1 MNLLKTLFLS
11 LTVASVAFAAPSKA
25 APAKNSTASIMANA
39 QNRGYSAPTRD
50 KFLKSC
56 KEGVEAPICNC
67 VLKKLEAKYDEAT
80 FNKHFTNPAHLT
92 GWRMNTKEITNA
104 IPNRGNA
111 AYVNFIVQSTTDCG
125 EALDAASAAQNQ
137 GSASAGLGLAAE
149 DLMIFKAI
157 LQSPMFKDNFVQSCT
172 VQSMEWL
179 GANQADKS
187 CNCAFD
193 RLIKDDKFIGG
204 VIGSMGTD
212 GSDFNIDKWGY
223 DFIEPCLPKQFPAE
237 MDNAFIKEC
246 LKAGDANKATCECV
260 IKSIK
265 KDYSVRSLMKTAI
278 EDEKKLELDITL
290 KAAQCLSK

>member
-56 KEGVEAPICNC
+56 KDGVEAPICDC

-80 FNKHFTNPAHLT
+80 FNKYESELAK
-92 GWRMNTKEITNA
+92 GKED
-104 IPNRGNA
+104 A

-137 GSASAGLGLAAE
+137 GNASAGLGLAPE

-172 VQSMEWL
+172 LQSMEWL

-204 VIGSMGTD
+204 VIGSMGAD

-260 IKSIK
+260 LKSIK

>member
-56 KEGVEAPICNC
+56 KEGVEAPICDC

-80 FNKHFTNPAHLT
+80 FNKYESELAK
-92 GWRMNTKEITNA
+92 GKED
-104 IPNRGNA
+104 A

-125 EALDAASAAQNQ
+125 EALDAASATQNQ
-137 GSASAGLGLAAE
+137 GSASVGLGLAPE

-204 VIGSMGTD
+204 VIGSMGAA

-260 IKSIK
+260 LKSIK

>member
-56 KEGVEAPICNC
+56 KEGVEAPICDC

-80 FNKHFTNPAHLT
+80 FNKYESELAK
-92 GWRMNTKEITNA
+92 GKEDA
-104 IPNRGNA
+104 S
-111 AYVNFIVQSTTDCG
+111 YVNFIVQSTTDCG
-125 EALDAASAAQNQ
+125 ESLDAASAAQNQ
-137 GSASAGLGLAAE
+137 GSASAGIGLAPE

-157 LQSPMFKDNFVQSCT
+157 LQSPMFRDNFVQSCT

-204 VIGSMGTD
+204 VIGSMGAD

-260 IKSIK
+260 LKSIK

>member
-56 KEGVEAPICNC
+56 KEGVEAPICDC

-80 FNKHFTNPAHLT
+80 FNKYESELAK
-92 GWRMNTKEITNA
+92 GKED
-104 IPNRGNA
+104 A

-125 EALDAASAAQNQ
+125 EALDASAAQNQ

-204 VIGSMGTD
+204 VIGSMGAD

-260 IKSIK
+260 LKSIK
-265 KDYSVRSLMKTAI
+265 KEYSVRSLMKTAI

-290 KAAQCLSK
+290 KAVQCLSK

>member
-56 KEGVEAPICNC
+56 KEGVEAPICDC
-67 VLKKLEAKYDEAT
+67 GLKKLEAKYDEAT
-80 FNKHFTNPAHLT
+80 FNKYESELAK
-92 GWRMNTKEITNA
+92 GKED
-104 IPNRGNA
+104 A

-204 VIGSMGTD
+204 VIGSMGAD

-260 IKSIK
+260 LKSIK

>member
-56 KEGVEAPICNC
+56 KEGVEAPICDC

-80 FNKHFTNPAHLT
+80 FNKYESELAK
-92 GWRMNTKEITNA
+92 GKED
-104 IPNRGNA
+104 A

-125 EALDAASAAQNQ
+125 EALDASAAQNQ

-172 VQSMEWL
+172 LQSMEWL

-204 VIGSMGTD
+204 VIGSMGAD
-212 GSDFNIDKWGY
+212 GNDFNIDKWGY

-260 IKSIK
+260 LKSIK

>member
-56 KEGVEAPICNC
+56 KEGVEAPICDC

-80 FNKHFTNPAHLT
+80 FNKYESELAK
-92 GWRMNTKEITNA
+92 GKED
-104 IPNRGNA
+104 A

-137 GSASAGLGLAAE
+137 GSASAGLGLAPE

-204 VIGSMGTD
+204 VIGSMGAD

-260 IKSIK
+260 LKSIK

>member
-56 KEGVEAPICNC
+56 KEGVEAPICDC

-80 FNKHFTNPAHLT
+80 FNKYESELAK
-92 GWRMNTKEITNA
+92 GKED
-104 IPNRGNA
+104 A

-204 VIGSMGTD
+204 VIGSMGAD

-260 IKSIK
+260 LKSIK

-278 EDEKKLELDITL
+278 EDEKKLELDITM

>member
-56 KEGVEAPICNC
+56 KEGVEAPICDC

-80 FNKHFTNPAHLT
+80 FNKYESELAK
-92 GWRMNTKEITNA
+92 GKED
-104 IPNRGNA
+104 A

-260 IKSIK
+260 LKSIK

>member
-56 KEGVEAPICNC
+56 KEGVEAPICDC

-80 FNKHFTNPAHLT
+80 FNKYEGELAK
-92 GWRMNTKEITNA
+92 GKED
-104 IPNRGNA
+104 A

-172 VQSMEWL
+172 LQSMEWL

-204 VIGSMGTD
+204 VIGSMGAD

-260 IKSIK
+260 LKSIK

>member
-56 KEGVEAPICNC
+56 KEGVEAPICDC

-80 FNKHFTNPAHLT
+80 FNKYESELAK
-92 GWRMNTKEITNA
+92 GKED
-104 IPNRGNA
+104 A

-125 EALDAASAAQNQ
+125 EALDASAAQNQ
-137 GSASAGLGLAAE
+137 GNASAELGLAPE

-172 VQSMEWL
+172 LQSMEWL

-204 VIGSMGTD
+204 VIGSMGAD

-260 IKSIK
+260 LKSIK

>member
-56 KEGVEAPICNC
+56 KEGVEAPICDC

-80 FNKHFTNPAHLT
+80 FNKYESELAK
-92 GWRMNTKEITNA
+92 GKED
-104 IPNRGNA
+104 A
-111 AYVNFIVQSTTDCG
+111 AYVNFIVLSTTDCG

-149 DLMIFKAI
+149 DLIIFKEL

-204 VIGSMGTD
+204 VIGSMGAD

-260 IKSIK
+260 LKSIK

>member
-56 KEGVEAPICNC
+56 KEGVEAPICDC

-80 FNKHFTNPAHLT
+80 FNKYESELAK
-92 GWRMNTKEITNA
+92 GKED
-104 IPNRGNA
+104 A

-125 EALDAASAAQNQ
+125 EALDASAAQNQ

-193 RLIKDDKFIGG
+193 RLIRDDKFIGG
-204 VIGSMGTD
+204 VIGSMGAD

-260 IKSIK
+260 LKSIK

>member
-56 KEGVEAPICNC
+56 KEGVEAPICDC

-80 FNKHFTNPAHLT
+80 FNKYESELAK
-92 GWRMNTKEITNA
+92 GKED
-104 IPNRGNA
+104 A

-125 EALDAASAAQNQ
+125 EALDASAAQNQ
-137 GSASAGLGLAAE
+137 GSASAGLGLAPE

-172 VQSMEWL
+172 LQSMEWL

-204 VIGSMGTD
+204 VIGSMGAD

-260 IKSIK
+260 LKSIK
-265 KDYSVRSLMKTAI
+265 KDYSVRSLMTTAI

>member
-56 KEGVEAPICNC
+56 KEGVEAPICDC

-80 FNKHFTNPAHLT
+80 FNKYESELAK
-92 GWRMNTKEITNA
+92 GKED
-104 IPNRGNA
+104 A

-204 VIGSMGTD
+204 VIGSMGAD

-246 LKAGDANKATCECV
+246 LKAEDANKATCECV
-260 IKSIK
+260 LKSIK

>member
-39 QNRGYSAPTRD
+39 QNRGYSASTRD

-56 KEGVEAPICNC
+56 KEGVEAPICDC

-80 FNKHFTNPAHLT
+80 FNKYESELAR
-92 GWRMNTKEITNA
+92 GKED
-104 IPNRGNA
+104 A

-125 EALDAASAAQNQ
+125 EALDAASATQNQ

-204 VIGSMGTD
+204 VIGSMGAD

-246 LKAGDANKATCECV
+246 LKAGDANKANCECV
-260 IKSIK
+260 LKSIK

>member
-1 MNLLKTLFLS
+1 
-11 LTVASVAFAAPSKA
+11 
-25 APAKNSTASIMANA
+25 MANA

-56 KEGVEAPICNC
+56 KEGVEAPICDC

-80 FNKHFTNPAHLT
+80 FNKYESELAK
-92 GWRMNTKEITNA
+92 GKED
-104 IPNRGNA
+104 A

-204 VIGSMGTD
+204 VIGSMGAD

-260 IKSIK
+260 LKSIK

-290 KAAQCLSK
+290 KAARYLSK

>member
-56 KEGVEAPICNC
+56 KEGVEAPICDC

-80 FNKHFTNPAHLT
+80 FNKYESELAK
-92 GWRMNTKEITNA
+92 GKED
-104 IPNRGNA
+104 A

-149 DLMIFKAI
+149 DLMIFKAV

-204 VIGSMGTD
+204 VIGSMGAD

-260 IKSIK
+260 LKSIK

>member
-56 KEGVEAPICNC
+56 KEGVETPICDC

-80 FNKHFTNPAHLT
+80 FNKYESELAK
-92 GWRMNTKEITNA
+92 GKED
-104 IPNRGNA
+104 A

-204 VIGSMGTD
+204 VIGSMGAD

-237 MDNAFIKEC
+237 MDNSFIKEC

-260 IKSIK
+260 LKSIK

>member
-56 KEGVEAPICNC
+56 KEGVEAPICDC

-80 FNKHFTNPAHLT
+80 FNKYESELAK
-92 GWRMNTKEITNA
+92 GKED
-104 IPNRGNA
+104 A

-125 EALDAASAAQNQ
+125 EALDASAAQNQ
-137 GSASAGLGLAAE
+137 GSASAGLGLAPE

-204 VIGSMGTD
+204 VIGSMGAD

-260 IKSIK
+260 LKSIK

>member
-56 KEGVEAPICNC
+56 KEGVEAPSCDC

-80 FNKHFTNPAHLT
+80 FNKYESELAK
-92 GWRMNTKEITNA
+92 GKED
-104 IPNRGNA
+104 A

-204 VIGSMGTD
+204 VIGSMGAD

-260 IKSIK
+260 LKSIK

>member
-56 KEGVEAPICNC
+56 KEGVEAPICDC
-67 VLKKLEAKYDEAT
+67 VLKKLEAKYDETT
-80 FNKHFTNPAHLT
+80 FNKYESELAK
-92 GWRMNTKEITNA
+92 GKED
-104 IPNRGNA
+104 A

-125 EALDAASAAQNQ
+125 EALDGSAAQNQ
-137 GSASAGLGLAAE
+137 GSASAGLGLAPE

-204 VIGSMGTD
+204 VIGSMGAD

-260 IKSIK
+260 LKSIK

>member
-56 KEGVEAPICNC
+56 KEGVEAPICDC

-80 FNKHFTNPAHLT
+80 FNKYESELAK
-92 GWRMNTKEITNA
+92 GKED
-104 IPNRGNA
+104 A

-125 EALDAASAAQNQ
+125 EALDASAAQNQ
-137 GSASAGLGLAAE
+137 GSASAGLGLAPE

-172 VQSMEWL
+172 LQSMEWL

-204 VIGSMGTD
+204 VIGSMGAD

-260 IKSIK
+260 LKSIK

>member
-56 KEGVEAPICNC
+56 KEGVEAPICDC
-67 VLKKLEAKYDEAT
+67 VMKKLEAKYDEAT
-80 FNKHFTNPAHLT
+80 FNKYESELAK
-92 GWRMNTKEITNA
+92 GKED
-104 IPNRGNA
+104 A

-125 EALDAASAAQNQ
+125 EALDASAAQNQ

-204 VIGSMGTD
+204 VIGSMGAD

-260 IKSIK
+260 LKSIK

>member
-56 KEGVEAPICNC
+56 KEGVEAPICDC

-80 FNKHFTNPAHLT
+80 FNKYESELAK
-92 GWRMNTKEITNA
+92 GKED
-104 IPNRGNA
+104 A

-125 EALDAASAAQNQ
+125 EALDASAAQNQ

-149 DLMIFKAI
+149 DLMLFKTI

-172 VQSMEWL
+172 LQSMEWL

-204 VIGSMGTD
+204 VIGSMGAD

-260 IKSIK
+260 LKSIK

>member
-56 KEGVEAPICNC
+56 KEGVEAPICDC

-80 FNKHFTNPAHLT
+80 FNKYESELAK
-92 GWRMNTKEITNA
+92 GKED
-104 IPNRGNA
+104 A

-137 GSASAGLGLAAE
+137 GSASAGLGLAPE

-172 VQSMEWL
+172 LQSMEWL

-204 VIGSMGTD
+204 VIGSMGAD

-260 IKSIK
+260 LKSIK

>member
-56 KEGVEAPICNC
+56 KEGVEAPICDC

-80 FNKHFTNPAHLT
+80 FNKYESELAK
-92 GWRMNTKEITNA
+92 GKED
-104 IPNRGNA
+104 A

-137 GSASAGLGLAAE
+137 ESASAGLGIAAE

-204 VIGSMGTD
+204 VIGSMGAD

-260 IKSIK
+260 LKSIK

>member
-56 KEGVEAPICNC
+56 KEGVEAPICDC

-80 FNKHFTNPAHLT
+80 FNKYESELAK
-92 GWRMNTKEITNA
+92 GKED
-104 IPNRGNA
+104 A

-125 EALDAASAAQNQ
+125 EALDASAAQNQ
-137 GSASAGLGLAAE
+137 GSASAELGLAPE

-204 VIGSMGTD
+204 VIGSMGAD

-260 IKSIK
+260 LKSIK

>member
-56 KEGVEAPICNC
+56 KDGVEAPICDC

-80 FNKHFTNPAHLT
+80 FNKYESELAK
-92 GWRMNTKEITNA
+92 GKED
-104 IPNRGNA
+104 A

-125 EALDAASAAQNQ
+125 EALDASAAQNQ
-137 GSASAGLGLAAE
+137 GSASAGLGLAPE

-172 VQSMEWL
+172 LQSMEWL

-204 VIGSMGTD
+204 VIGSMGAD

-260 IKSIK
+260 LKSIK

>member
-11 LTVASVAFAAPSKA
+11 LTVASVAFAAPSKV

-56 KEGVEAPICNC
+56 KEGVEAPICDC

-80 FNKHFTNPAHLT
+80 FNKYESELAK
-92 GWRMNTKEITNA
+92 GKED
-104 IPNRGNA
+104 A

-125 EALDAASAAQNQ
+125 EALDASAAQNQ

-204 VIGSMGTD
+204 VIGSMGAD

-260 IKSIK
+260 LKSIK
-265 KDYSVRSLMKTAI
+265 KDH
-278 EDEKKLELDITL
+278 
-290 KAAQCLSK
+290 Q

>member
-11 LTVASVAFAAPSKA
+11 LTVASVAFATPSKA

-56 KEGVEAPICNC
+56 KEGVEAPICDC

-80 FNKHFTNPAHLT
+80 FNKYESELAK
-92 GWRMNTKEITNA
+92 GKEDV
-104 IPNRGNA
+104 

-204 VIGSMGTD
+204 VIGSMGAD

-260 IKSIK
+260 LKSIK

>member
-56 KEGVEAPICNC
+56 KEGVEAPICDC

-80 FNKHFTNPAHLT
+80 FNKYESELAK
-92 GWRMNTKEITNA
+92 GKED
-104 IPNRGNA
+104 A

-125 EALDAASAAQNQ
+125 EALDASAAQNQ

-204 VIGSMGTD
+204 VIGSMGAD
-212 GSDFNIDKWGY
+212 RSDFNIDKWGY

-260 IKSIK
+260 LKSIK

>member
-56 KEGVEAPICNC
+56 KEGVEAPICDC

-80 FNKHFTNPAHLT
+80 FNKYESELAK
-92 GWRMNTKEITNA
+92 GKED
-104 IPNRGNA
+104 A

-204 VIGSMGTD
+204 VIGSMGAD

-260 IKSIK
+260 LKSIK

>member
-56 KEGVEAPICNC
+56 KEGVEAPICDC

-80 FNKHFTNPAHLT
+80 FNKYESELAK
-92 GWRMNTKEITNA
+92 GKED
-104 IPNRGNA
+104 A
-111 AYVNFIVQSTTDCG
+111 AYVNFIVLSTTDCG
-125 EALDAASAAQNQ
+125 EALDASAAQNQ
-137 GSASAGLGLAAE
+137 GSASAGLGLAPE

-172 VQSMEWL
+172 LQSMEWL

-204 VIGSMGTD
+204 VIGSMGAD

-260 IKSIK
+260 LKSIK

>member
-1 MNLLKTLFLS
+1 MNLLKNLFLS

-56 KEGVEAPICNC
+56 KEGVEAPICDC

-80 FNKHFTNPAHLT
+80 FNKYESELAK
-92 GWRMNTKEITNA
+92 GKED
-104 IPNRGNA
+104 A

-125 EALDAASAAQNQ
+125 ESLDAASAAQNQ

-193 RLIKDDKFIGG
+193 RLIKDDKFIGC
-204 VIGSMGTD
+204 VIGSMGAD

-260 IKSIK
+260 LKSIK
-265 KDYSVRSLMKTAI
+265 KDYSVRSLMKTVI

>member
-56 KEGVEAPICNC
+56 KEGVEAPICDC

-80 FNKHFTNPAHLT
+80 FNKYESELAK
-92 GWRMNTKEITNA
+92 GKED
-104 IPNRGNA
+104 A

-204 VIGSMGTD
+204 VVGSMGAD

-260 IKSIK
+260 LKSIK

>member
-56 KEGVEAPICNC
+56 KEGVEAPICDC

-80 FNKHFTNPAHLT
+80 FNKYESELAK
-92 GWRMNTKEITNA
+92 GKED
-104 IPNRGNA
+104 A

-125 EALDAASAAQNQ
+125 EALDASAAQNQ

-204 VIGSMGTD
+204 VIGSMGAD

-260 IKSIK
+260 LKSIK